1 MPARKPNKRSS
12 IYLGSDGWWHG
23 WVTIGIKDDGT
34 PDRRHRKART
44 EAAVTRKVRELEHTR
59 DSGYVPG
66 AGRPITVGRWMETW
80 LTTIAPRRIRR
91 STLETT
97 YAPKVRNRIIPG
109 LGKHRLDRLTPE
121 HIERF
126 YTRLEAEG
134 LAPATVLQ
142 IHRILSRALKVAM
155 QRGYVTRNVATLVD
169 APSASHDEIEPLSL
183 GEALRI
189 VRLAGTRRNGTRWS
203 VALGLGLRQGEALGL
218 RWQHVDLDAGTLTVR
233 WQLQRFAWRHGCA
246 DPHACDKDRHR
257 DDCPPGCTRHARF
270 CPQRTGGGLHL
281 TELKSDKSRR
291 TIALPL
297 QLVAALKAHRSAQLH
312 ERMTA
317 GPAWRDGD
325 FVWCQPNGRPIGNHA
340 DWDEWRT
347 LLKEA
352 EIRQVRVHDARHTA
366 ATLLLAQGVD
376 QRVVMEILGHSQ
388 ISMTS
393 RYAHVLPQVMT
404 DAAERI
410 GRALWGET

>member
-12 IYLGSDGWWHG
+12 IYLGSDRWWHG

-44 EAAVTRKVRELEHTR
+44 EAAVTRKVRELERTR
-59 DSGYVPG
+59 DSGYMPG
-66 AGRPITVGRWMETW
+66 AGRPITVGQWMETW

-97 YAPKVRNRIIPG
+97 YVPKVRNRIIPG

-126 YTRLEAEG
+126 YTRLEVEG
-134 LAPATVLQ
+134 LAPATLLQ

-169 APSASHDEIEPLSL
+169 APSASYDEIEPLSL

-189 VRLAGTRRNGTRWS
+189 VRLAATRRNGTRWS

-233 WQLQRFAWRHGCA
+233 WQLQRFAWQHGCA
-246 DPHACDKDRHR
+246 NPYACGKDRHR
-257 DDCPPGCTRHARF
+257 DDCLPGCTRHARS

-317 GPAWRDGD
+317 GSAWRDGD
-325 FVWCQPNGRPIGNHA
+325 FVWCQPNGRPIGNHT

-352 EIRQVRVHDARHTA
+352 GIRQVRVHDARHTA

>member
-23 WVTIGIKDDGT
+23 WVTIGIKDDGS

-44 EAAVTRKVRELEHTR
+44 EAAVTRKVRELERTR
-59 DSGYVPG
+59 DSGHMPG
-66 AGRPITVGRWMETW
+66 AGRPIMVGQWMETW
-80 LTTIAPRRIRR
+80 LTTIAPRRVRR

-169 APSASHDEIEPLSL
+169 APSASQDEIEPLSL

-189 VRLAGTRRNGTRWS
+189 VRLAATTAKRHPLERRSRPR
-203 VALGLGLRQGEALGL
+203 VAARRSSRSTVAVRRSRCRNADRPLAAPALRLAARLRRSSCLRQG
-218 RWQHVDLDAGTLTVR
+218 
-233 WQLQRFAWRHGCA
+233 
-246 DPHACDKDRHR
+246 
-257 DDCPPGCTRHARF
+257 PP
-270 CPQRTGGGLHL
+270 
-281 TELKSDKSRR
+281 SRR
-291 TIALPL
+291 LPARL
-297 QLVAALKAHRSAQLH
+297 HSPRPFLPAANRRRTPPHR
-312 ERMTA
+312 T
-317 GPAWRDGD
+317 
-325 FVWCQPNGRPIGNHA
+325 
-340 DWDEWRT
+340 
-347 LLKEA
+347 
-352 EIRQVRVHDARHTA
+352 QVRQEQAHNRASVPSSSRHSKRTA
-366 ATLLLAQGVD
+366 PPN
-376 QRVVMEILGHSQ
+376 S
-388 ISMTS
+388 TS
-393 RYAHVLPQVMT
+393 A
-404 DAAERI
+404 
-410 GRALWGET
+410 